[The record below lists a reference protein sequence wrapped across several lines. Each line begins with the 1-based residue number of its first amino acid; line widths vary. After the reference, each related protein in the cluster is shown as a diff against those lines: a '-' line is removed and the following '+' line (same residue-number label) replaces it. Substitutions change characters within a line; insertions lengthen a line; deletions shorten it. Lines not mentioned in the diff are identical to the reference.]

1 MLLPEETLWGY
12 QKKENANI
20 RFIYISCS
28 FYFHYS
34 LNLLTFLPDI
44 TQART
49 VVVEELLLFL
59 LMFFFLFA
67 SLLWFQRRHFDL
79 TVLESML
86 SSQATI

>member
-1 MLLPEETLWGY
+1 MLLPVETLWGY

-59 LMFFFLFA
+59 LMFFFC
-67 SLLWFQRRHFDL
+67 SLVCYGSKDGI
-79 TVLESML
+79 S
-86 SSQATI
+86 I